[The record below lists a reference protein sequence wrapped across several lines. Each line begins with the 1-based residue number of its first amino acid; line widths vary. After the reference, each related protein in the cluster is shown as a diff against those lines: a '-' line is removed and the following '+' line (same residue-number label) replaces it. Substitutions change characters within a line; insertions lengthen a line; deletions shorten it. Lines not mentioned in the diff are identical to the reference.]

1 MTISVVWFLPNIINY
16 VRFSFWIIIFT
27 TIKTRPVLTLVLVI
41 IAGLIDDF
49 DGPIARQYD
58 LTSKLGM
65 VLDIGIDRLTSAVIL
80 VFLASKWTK
89 FYFVFMIFLFTEMFA
104 DYTGGVESSYSAQIL
119 KQTGETSSEKVKLKI
134 WLSSLPI
141 VWYARFLST

>member
-104 DYTGGVESSYSAQIL
+104 DFTGGIATNYAAQVL
-119 KQTGETSSEKVKLKI
+119 EETGKVAINKADLFKFD
-134 WLSSLPI
+134 SPI
-141 VWYARFLST
+141 VWLD

>member
-104 DYTGGVESSYSAQIL
+104 DFTGGIATNYAAQVL
-119 KQTGETSSEKVKLKI
+119 EETGKVAINKANFFKFD
-134 WLSSLPI
+134 SPI
-141 VWYARFLST
+141 VWLD

>member
-104 DYTGGVESSYSAQIL
+104 DFTGGIATNYAAQVL
-119 KQTGETSSEKVKLKI
+119 EETGKVAINKADFFKFD
-134 WLSSLPI
+134 SPI
-141 VWYARFLST
+141 VWLD